1 VEVLLENG
9 LDIFRDRR
17 HAAKWRDRHLRGQ
30 NGHMRD
36 RDIIEIGIL
45 LYPGA
50 QMAAVLGL
58 TDLFAVAQRI
68 AGEHAAAAPQLRV
81 TQWQLQEPGGA
92 MVRIQDSM
100 LGPDSVPKVLMLPP
114 SLDEPISPDTVAP
127 YRDWLRAQH
136 RAGVTLAS
144 ICAGAF
150 LLGETGLLD
159 GRTITTHWHY
169 AERFGARFPDV
180 SLDVD
185 QLIIDSDDIIT
196 AGGVMAWTDLGLRL
210 VDRYLGAAIMIGT
223 AQMLLVDPPGRQQRY
238 YSAFSPR
245 LAHGDAA
252 VLAVQHWLH
261 ETGARDV
268 TLADL
273 AERARMEERTFLR
286 RFQKA
291 TGMTTTEYCQRLRVG
306 LAREMLQASRLPVER
321 VAWEVGYGDAGA
333 FRKVFARIVGLTPG
347 EYRRRFNAG

>member
-1 VEVLLENG
+1 MRG
-9 LDIFRDRR
+9 KDIF
-17 HAAKWRDRHLRGQ
+17 
-30 NGHMRD
+30 
-36 RDIIEIGIL
+36 EIGIV

-68 AGEHAAAAPQLRV
+68 AREHGAETPELRV
-81 TQWQLQEPGGA
+81 TRWQRQEPGNA
-92 MVRIQDSM
+92 MVRTHDS
-100 LGPDSVPKVLMLPP
+100 LVGAGSAPKVLVLPP
-114 SLDEPISPDTVAP
+114 SLDEPISPDAATP
-127 YRDWLRAQH
+127 YRDWLRMQH
-136 RAGVTLAS
+136 AAGVTLAS
-144 ICAGAF
+144 VCAGAF

-169 AERFGARFPDV
+169 AERFGARFPHV
-180 SLDVD
+180 RLDVD
-185 QLIIDSDDIIT
+185 QLIIDTDDVIT

-245 LAHGDAA
+245 FAHGDAA
-252 VLAVQHWLH
+252 VLAVQRWLH

-273 AERARMEERTFLR
+273 AERAGMEERTFLR

-306 LAREMLQASRLPVER
+306 AAREMLQASRLPIER
-321 VAWEVGYGDAGA
+321 IAWEVGYGDPGA

-347 EYRRRFNAG
+347 EYRRRFKAA

>member
-1 VEVLLENG
+1 
-9 LDIFRDRR
+9 
-17 HAAKWRDRHLRGQ
+17 
-30 NGHMRD
+30 
-36 RDIIEIGIL
+36 
-45 LYPGA
+45 
-50 QMAAVLGL
+50 VLGL

-68 AGEHAAAAPQLRV
+68 AREHGAADAPELRV
-81 TQWQLQEPGGA
+81 SQWQRHPTDGMML
-92 MVRIQDSM
+92 RIQDSHSRS
-100 LGPDSVPKVLMLPP
+100 GGTPKVLVLPP
-114 SLDEPISPDTVAP
+114 SLDEPISPEAAAP
-127 YRDWLRAQH
+127 YRNWLCARH
-136 RAGVTLAS
+136 GAGVTLS
-144 ICAGAF
+144 SVCAGAF

-159 GRTITTHWHY
+159 GRAITTHWHY
-169 AERFGARFPDV
+169 AERFGARFPKV
-180 SLDVD
+180 RLDVD
-185 QLIIDSDDIIT
+185 QLIIDDDDIIT

-252 VLAVQHWLH
+252 VLAAQRWLH

-273 AERARMEERTFLR
+273 AERAGMEERTFLR

-306 LAREMLQASRLPVER
+306 LAREMLQASRLPIER
-321 VAWEVGYGDAGA
+321 IAWEVGYGDPGA

-347 EYRRRFNAG
+347 EYRRRFTGG

>member
-1 VEVLLENG
+1 MHG
-9 LDIFRDRR
+9 
-17 HAAKWRDRHLRGQ
+17 K
-30 NGHMRD
+30 
-36 RDIIEIGIL
+36 DIIEIGIV

-68 AGEHAAAAPQLRV
+68 AGQHDTAGTPELRVSQWHQHAADS
-81 TQWQLQEPGGA
+81 T
-92 MVRIQDSM
+92 MVRVQDSHSRP
-100 LGPDSVPKVLMLPP
+100 GRAPNVLVLPP
-114 SLDEPISPDTVAP
+114 SLEEPISPDAAAP
-127 YRDWLRAQH
+127 YREWLRAQH
-136 RAGVTLAS
+136 QAGVTLAS

-169 AERFGARFPDV
+169 AERFGARFPQV
-180 SLDVD
+180 RLDVD
-185 QLIIDSDDIIT
+185 QLIIDADDIIT
-196 AGGVMAWTDLGLRL
+196 AGGVMAWSDLGLRL
-210 VDRYLGAAIMIGT
+210 VDRYLGAAIMIDT

-273 AERARMEERTFLR
+273 AERAGMEERTFLR

-306 LAREMLQASRLPVER
+306 LAREMLQASRLPIER
-321 VAWEVGYGDAGA
+321 IAWEVGYGDPGA